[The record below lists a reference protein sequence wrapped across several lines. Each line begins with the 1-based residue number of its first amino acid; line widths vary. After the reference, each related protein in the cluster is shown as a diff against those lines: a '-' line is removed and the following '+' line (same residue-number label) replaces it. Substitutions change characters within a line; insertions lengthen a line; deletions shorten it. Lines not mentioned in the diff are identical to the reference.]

1 MVEMLFRVLSRSP
14 TSLLLF
20 YFARKGRREGET
32 ERGASFRGP
41 SRFVNVTKMDTAI
54 LENKAAFSLCR
65 DHQTLYI
72 VCKKKRQ
79 NVLC

>member
-1 MVEMLFRVLSRSP
+1 MLFRVLSRSP
-14 TSLLLF
+14 TSLSLF
-20 YFARKGRREGET
+20 YFSRKLKRREGES
-32 ERGASFRGP
+32 ERGVSFRGP

-72 VCKKKRQ
+72 VYKKKRQ